1 MHEVRGHL
9 YENRLSAER
18 VERCFKQFL
27 LKTCDLTQ
35 FYSPVSGGVRRY
47 IEQKVA
53 FVREHTDGEHILIV
67 PGNKTHKNDEGRIRV
82 YTIASPLIS
91 RTSRYRCLTKLRLV
105 QQIFE
110 EEKPDLIESGD
121 PYQLAWKA
129 VQCGRNLRIPVTG
142 FYHSHFPDAY
152 IRSVA
157 RYLGQ
162 SAIKIAE
169 KLSRRYIRNLY
180 NRFARTL
187 VPAPA
192 LTRLLYDWG
201 VKNVEHIDLGVDV
214 DTFTPRQEDRAP
226 LRRELG
232 IPENALLL
240 LYVGRLAQEKNVK
253 MLLEAFRLLHK
264 RFPNKYHLLVVGDG
278 RLRKPLLRLKK
289 TTSAIHWVHFCKEAP
304 RLAQFY
310 RAADLFVH
318 PSINETF
325 GLVALESQACGTP
338 VIGIQGSYMDRIIF
352 NNQIHWA
359 RENTFAALAEAI
371 EEMGRQDLRGA
382 GLQASHQ
389 VRNKYAWKF
398 VFQRLFSIY
407 REVVTNY
414 KS

>member
-1 MHEVRGHL
+1 M
-9 YENRLSAER
+9 
-18 VERCFKQFL
+18 KI
-27 LKTCDLTQ
+27 CDLTQ

-53 FVREHTDGEHILIV
+53 FVRKHTDGEHILIV
-67 PGNKTHKNDEGRIRV
+67 PGNKTQKKEEGRTRV
-82 YTIASPLIS
+82 YTIASPLIC
-91 RTSRYRCLTKLRLV
+91 RTSRYRILTKLHLV

-110 EEKPDLIESGD
+110 HEKPDLIEAGD

-129 VQCGRNLRIPVTG
+129 VKCGRTLGIPVTG

-157 RYLGQ
+157 RYLGRP
-162 SAIKIAE
+162 AIKITE
-169 KLSRRYIRNLY
+169 KISRRYIRNLY

-192 LTRLLYDWG
+192 LSHLLRDWG

-214 DTFTPRQEDRAP
+214 ETFAPRDEDRSQI
-226 LRRELG
+226 RREFG
-232 IPENALLL
+232 IPEDAVLL

-253 MLLEAFRLLHK
+253 MLLETFRLLYK

-278 RLRKPLLRLKK
+278 LLRKALLRLKK
-289 TTSAIHWVHFCKEAP
+289 FTAAIHWVDFCEEAP
-304 RLAQFY
+304 RLAQIY
-310 RAADLFVH
+310 RTADLFVH

-338 VIGIQGSYMDRIIF
+338 VVGIQGSYMDRIIF

-359 RENTFAALAEAI
+359 RENTFSALAEAI
-371 EEMGRQDLRGA
+371 EDMGRQDLRTA

-389 VRNKYAWKF
+389 VRDKYAWKF
-398 VFQRLFSIY
+398 VFERLFSIY

-414 KS
+414 KN